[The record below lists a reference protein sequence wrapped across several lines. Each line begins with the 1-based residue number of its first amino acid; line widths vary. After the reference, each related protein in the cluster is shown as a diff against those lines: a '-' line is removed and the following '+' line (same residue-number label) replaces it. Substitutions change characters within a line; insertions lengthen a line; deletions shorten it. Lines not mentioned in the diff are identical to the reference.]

1 MKAVVIGD
9 GAWGTALA
17 LDLLENG
24 HEVVMWGAFPDYLE
38 TMAEKRENTRFLP
51 GVTLPAELRFAA
63 DPAEAIAGATLAV
76 LVTPTQFLG
85 GVLKRFAAVEL
96 PPGLIAVDVA
106 KGIETGT
113 LRRISEMVEAEFGDR
128 VRYAVLSG
136 PSHAEEVSRRI
147 PTLVTAASRDP
158 ETAQAVQ
165 RAFINERFRVYTT
178 GDVVGVELGGAFK
191 NVFAIAAG
199 IIDGMHLGDNP
210 KAALMTRGIAE
221 LGRLGEKLGGRRETL
236 SGLAGIGDL
245 IVTCTS
251 GHSRNRHVG
260 EELGKGKRL
269 AEILA
274 EMGMVVAEGVA
285 TSESAWRLARRAEVE
300 TPLVDAVYSVLYE
313 DRPVREVL
321 HELMTRAPKAEF

>member
-38 TMAEKRENTRFLP
+38 EMAAKRENVRFLR
-51 GVTLPAELRFAA
+51 GVTLPAELHFEA
-63 DPAEAIAGATLAV
+63 DPAKAVAGASLAV
-76 LVTPTQFLG
+76 LATPTQFLG
-85 GVLKRFAAVEL
+85 GVLKRFAAVGI
-96 PPGLIAVDVA
+96 PAGLLVVDVA
-106 KGIETGT
+106 KGIESGT
-113 LRRISEMVEAEFGDR
+113 LRRISEMVAAEFGDR

-136 PSHAEEVSRRI
+136 PSHAEEVSRRV
-147 PTLVTAASRDP
+147 PTLVTAASHDP
-158 ETAQAVQ
+158 ATALAVQ
-165 RAFINERFRVYTT
+165 RSFINERFRVYTT
-178 GDVVGVELGGAFK
+178 DDVVGVELGGALK

-199 IIDGMHLGDNP
+199 IIDGMRLGDNP
-210 KAALMTRGIAE
+210 KAALMTRGISE

-260 EELGKGKRL
+260 EELGRGKRL

-285 TSESAWRLARRAEVE
+285 TAESAHQLARRAQVE